1 MPNIIGEPFL
11 DYVNNQIDDRQTV
24 HGSKSRTSDQLAYLN
39 SKTAW
44 VKLASSVKIND
55 KFQNKEGF
63 KLNGELAKEYVLFS
77 GFSSLNGSTLSPRE
91 KVFDKYSSKSF
102 GLVPMPGIVDASV
115 KCENRG
121 SIKKA
126 TVNIKCYSPEQFRIL
141 EVLYLRLGY
150 TVFLEFGWSSYL
162 DGGTLKNTSSTLI
175 ETEFFNLQKGSKYVD
190 FLKKIEEERKNKKGN
205 YDGLLCKVSNFS
217 WTFSQDGSYDI
228 ELSLITM
235 GDVIES
241 LKTNVKPSKGIV
253 DLISEKYSLY
263 GNEVAPTDAE
273 AMDTNVPPA
282 PAQDLISAY
291 LFLQRVYVADK
302 TTNPDYYSGK
312 NDTGTTI
319 SGVAINVSNIFIKQ
333 GTGLKLKSSASDKD
347 FLYFSYNDLEN
358 DEDVLNNEGFYIRFG
373 HLINFIRDNIIL
385 KSKKSNEPIIEIDK
399 DFETAKMYVFPYQ
412 VSLDPR
418 VCIVGTKEQISKKAF
433 YTNLPVWNDIKGFG
447 ANIANIYL
455 NGAMVSR
462 VLSEKKDEEGNISLY
477 EMLNTI
483 CSELNRAL
491 GSVNNLE
498 TIIDEET
505 MSIKIIDSSFPSIKP
520 LPSTKL
526 ELYGYNGNKSNF
538 VYDFNIKTEITN
550 DFATMV
556 TIGAT
561 AGGYAKGTENTM
573 FSKWNK
579 GLVDIFKEDYIPPT
593 QTGDE
598 DEDPPNNVYASEFWM
613 KRYAPF
619 GLTYPQDIEDDIFTD
634 DACALSPEIID
645 KNIELVSE
653 FYKYCQYKIQQDKQK
668 YASPTNGFIPISLG
682 ITLEGISGIKIY
694 NAVNVDT
701 RFLPSNYPNNLNFII
716 KGVNHKISDGK
727 WETNLETVVIAKS
740 EKEGI
745 LKYSDIRAKVLKEI
759 QAGVAASKA
768 NAAESTAFIQQ
779 DQSNRAPL
787 TRESVTALIA
797 AAFQNTTTTLNPVN
811 PDGSPGGT
819 GTQAEQDS
827 IAAAGSLLEQ
837 KVGEAAASWYK
848 SKGTS
853 SGFCGKGSTG
863 IAIILGNLL
872 TGQNNPYRGGNDA
885 DSESLRNNWNKIGIY
900 KPESCTTPVFAN
912 ATLSQL
918 KSYMKTT
925 VFNPGD
931 GMVYYIQPGRE
942 YGSPHARVN
951 GKYRMHAQIY
961 TANIYKSIKDNKGRV
976 SVGWST
982 DGTANY
988 GLNFVYSSPETNGDW
1003 FMYHFRI
1010 KDEYKGKN
1018 VIPAKVNFNQNNNSG
1033 AKGTFHG
1040 YKFPAEMVKAL
1051 EGMSATLKNNYGP
1064 ITKAHIDAELR
1075 QEGGYW
1081 NNGGKMDPAAITKFK
1096 AFVNFLKLE
1105 VAKKDYNG
1113 VKPDD
1118 IKPTSG
1124 YEGGYRNFKTQQDN
1138 FIRGLATAGSISK
1151 RQQYVALPGFS
1162 QHHTGHC
1169 VDICSTDVKWW
1180 TARPKFNQLVKDN
1193 CGKYNIQVT
1202 YQAADG
1208 GIGVTAGGLRWGE
1221 PWHIYIKDYQQND
1234 SKSI

>member
-11 DYVNNQIDDRQTV
+11 SYIDDQINERQTA

-162 DGGTLKNTSSTLI
+162 DGGTLKNSSSTLI
-175 ETEFFNLQKGSKYVD
+175 ETEFFKLQKGAKYVE
-190 FLKKIEEERKNKKGN
+190 FLEKIEAERKKKKGN

-241 LKTNVKPSKGIV
+241 LKTNIKPSKGIV
-253 DLISEKYSLY
+253 DLISEKYALY
-263 GNEVAPTDAE
+263 GNEVAPTDE
-273 AMDTNVPPA
+273 ESIDSNVPPA

-291 LFLQRVYVADK
+291 LFLQRVYVADGD
-302 TTNPDYYSGK
+302 NDGYYDGK

-319 SGVAINVSNIFIKQ
+319 AGVDINVSNIFIKQ
-333 GTGLKLKSSASDKD
+333 GNGLKLKNPASEKD

-385 KSKKSNEPIIEIDK
+385 KSKKSNESIIEIDK

-418 VCIVGTKEQISKKAF
+418 VCIVGTKEQISAKAF
-433 YTNLPVWNDIKGFG
+433 YKDLPVWNDIKGFG

-491 GSVNNLE
+491 GGVNNLE

-505 MSIKIIDSSFPSIKP
+505 MSIKIIDSSLPSIKP
-520 LPSTKL
+520 NSSAKL

-579 GLVDIFKEDYIPPT
+579 GLEDIFKEDYIPPT

-598 DEDPPNNVYASEFWM
+598 DDEDPPNNVYASEFWM

-619 GLTYPQDIEDDIFTD
+619 GLTYPQDIEDDVTTP

-653 FYKYCQYKIQQDKQK
+653 FYKYCQYKIQQNNQK

-745 LKYSDIRAKVLKEI
+745 LKYSDIRAYVLKEI
-759 QAGVAASKA
+759 KAGVAASKA
-768 NAAESTAFIQQ
+768 NAAETTSHINSVQTPPFNLA
-779 DQSNRAPL
+779 
-787 TRESVTALIA
+787 SVTELITA
-797 AAFQNTTTTLNPVN
+797 ASIAFQSTQTIQ
-811 PDGSPGGT
+811 T
-819 GTQAEQDS
+819 GTFPVTFS
-827 IAAAGSLLEQ
+827 P
-837 KVGEAAASWYK
+837 
-848 SKGTS
+848 S
-853 SGFCGKGSTG
+853 SEDD
-863 IAIILGNLL
+863 L
-872 TGQNNPYRGGNDA
+872 
-885 DSESLRNNWNKIGIY
+885 WIY
-900 KPESCTTPVFAN
+900 LCW
-912 ATLSQL
+912 QQ
-918 KSYMKTT
+918 
-925 VFNPGD
+925 G
-931 GMVYYIQPGRE
+931 
-942 YGSPHARVN
+942 
-951 GKYRMHAQIY
+951 
-961 TANIYKSIKDNKGRV
+961 
-976 SVGWST
+976 
-982 DGTANY
+982 
-988 GLNFVYSSPETNGDW
+988 
-1003 FMYHFRI
+1003 
-1010 KDEYKGKN
+1010 
-1018 VIPAKVNFNQNNNSG
+1018 NSG
-1033 AKGTFHG
+1033 AAQHYNVAKGTRKTYG
-1040 YKFPAEMVKAL
+1040 LGATAISKNWPGSMVASN
-1051 EGMSATLKNNYGP
+1051 GV
-1064 ITKAHIDAELR
+1064 TKSMIGSLHKSNPQKLAIAFIDVWK
-1075 QEGGYW
+1075 QQY
-1081 NNGGKMDPAAITKFK
+1081 
-1096 AFVNFLKLE
+1096 
-1105 VAKKDYNG
+1105 AKKTAQGQTYINSSGKNRSG
-1113 VKPDD
+1113 VPYAD
-1118 IKPTSG
+1118 IKASFQRCQFGIMTWQKLA
-1124 YEGGYRNFKTQQDN
+1124 NFGMIENGLNTDDQTGSQYAGMFQINKDYGKNPDN
-1138 FIRGLATAGSISK
+1138 KSIIKAS
-1151 RQQYVALPGFS
+1151 QNGQGHAPGFTEYKLDEYFKPLVPRIVS
-1162 QHHTGHC
+1162 
-1169 VDICSTDVKWW
+1169 
-1180 TARPKFNQLVKDN
+1180 KFADFVKDTGYSSN
-1193 CGKYNIQVT
+1193 PPFINVDAPINFPNQVNNLPT
-1202 YQAADG
+1202 LDQ
-1208 GIGVTAGGLRWGE
+1208 ILKTNPLK
-1221 PWHIYIKDYQQND
+1221 P
-1234 SKSI
+1234 

>member
-11 DYVNNQIDDRQTV
+11 DYVNNQINDRQTA

-44 VKLASSVKIND
+44 VKLASSVKID
-55 KFQNKEGF
+55 DTF
-63 KLNGELAKEYVLFS
+63 KSTDSEIKSGGWDALAKEYVLFS

-162 DGGTLKNTSSTLI
+162 DGGTLKNSSSTLI
-175 ETEFFNLQKGSKYVD
+175 ETEFFKLQKGAKYVE
-190 FLKKIEEERKNKKGN
+190 FLEKIEAERKKKKGN

-241 LKTNVKPSKGIV
+241 LKTNIKPSKGIV
-253 DLISEKYSLY
+253 DLISEKYALY
-263 GNEVAPTDAE
+263 GNEVAPTDE
-273 AMDTNVPPA
+273 ESIDSNVPPS

-291 LFLQRVYVADK
+291 LFLQRVYVADGD
-302 TTNPDYYSGK
+302 NDGYYDGK

-319 SGVAINVSNIFIKQ
+319 AGVDINVSNIFIKQ
-333 GTGLKLKSSASDKD
+333 GTGLKLKNPASEKD

-385 KSKKSNEPIIEIDK
+385 KSKKSNESIIEIDK

-418 VCIVGTKEQISKKAF
+418 VCIVGTKEQISAKAF
-433 YTNLPVWNDIKGFG
+433 YKDLPVWNDIKGFG

-491 GSVNNLE
+491 GGVNNLE

-505 MSIKIIDSSFPSIKP
+505 MSIKIIDSSLPSIKP
-520 LPSTKL
+520 ISSAKL

-579 GLVDIFKEDYIPPT
+579 GLEDIFKEDYIPPT

-598 DEDPPNNVYASEFWM
+598 DDKDPPNNVYASEFWM

-619 GLTYPQDIEDDIFTD
+619 GLTYPQDIEDDVTTP

-653 FYKYCQYKIQQDKQK
+653 FYKYCQYKIQQNNQK

-745 LKYSDIRAKVLKEI
+745 LKYSDIRAYVLKEI
-759 QAGVAASKA
+759 NKGVAASKA
-768 NAAESTAFIQQ
+768 NAAETTAFIQQ
-779 DQSNRAPL
+779 DQSNRAPFTL
-787 TRESVTALIA
+787 ESVQALIA
-797 AAFQNTTTTLNPVN
+797 LAFQNSTTILNPLS
-811 PDGSPGGT
+811 PETPGGT
-819 GTQAEQDS
+819 GTQAEQES
-827 IAAAGSLLEQ
+827 LAAAGSLLEQ
-837 KVGEAAASWYK
+837 KTKEAAIAWFDK
-848 SKGTS
+848 VGQTS
-853 SGFCGKGSTG
+853 GMCGKGATG
-863 IAIILGNLL
+863 IAIRLGNLL
-872 TGQNNPYRGGNDA
+872 TNQNNPYRSGNNA
-885 DSESLRNNWNKIGIY
+885 YSATLRDNWNKIGIY
-900 KPESCTTPVFAN
+900 KPESCTQPVFTN
-912 ATLSQL
+912 VTNSVIKKYIKDTQ
-918 KSYMKTT
+918 
-925 VFNPGD
+925 FNYGD
-931 GMVYYIQPGRE
+931 GMVYFTNPPGVKI
-942 YGSPHARVN
+942 G
-951 GKYRMHAQIY
+951 GKAKYHAQIY
-961 TANIYKSIKDNKGRV
+961 TGNMYTSLG

-982 DGTANY
+982 DGKRNY
-988 GLNFVYSSPETNGDW
+988 GSSFVYSSFDSSRAIW
-1003 FMYHFRI
+1003 SMYHFRI

-1018 VIPAKVNFNQNNNSG
+1018 VIPGRVNPTLTPIVNNG
-1033 AKGTFHG
+1033 AMEMYLG
-1040 YKFPAEMVKAL
+1040 YNLPKAQVT
-1051 EGMSATLKNNYGP
+1051 ALKSLSEKCNNLIPGQR
-1064 ITKAHIDAELR
+1064 ITAAHIETEIR
-1075 QEGGYW
+1075 IEGSYQ
-1081 NNGGKMDPAAITKFK
+1081 I
-1096 AFVNFLKLE
+1096 
-1105 VAKKDYNG
+1105 
-1113 VKPDD
+1113 
-1118 IKPTSG
+1118 
-1124 YEGGYRNFKTQQDN
+1124 
-1138 FIRGLATAGSISK
+1138 LATGIDNTTSTQMDKFLTAAQKLFPSIAGEIKRTSTGWRSYQDQITLFTKYLQRDGSIAN
-1151 RQQYVALPGFS
+1151 RQKSSALVGFS
-1162 QHHTGHC
+1162 QHHTGKAI
-1169 VDICSTDVKWW
+1169 DICSTDLSWW
-1180 TARPKFNQLVKDN
+1180 NESKHRPFKQWVAEN
-1193 CGKYNIQVT
+1193 CGAYGFKLPYKVAN
-1202 YQAADG
+1202 
-1208 GIGVTAGGLRWGE
+1208 LRSEE
-1221 PWHIYIKDYQQND
+1221 PWHLQYVGGGTK
-1234 SKSI
+1234 

>member
-11 DYVNNQIDDRQTV
+11 DYVNNQINDRQTV

-44 VKLASSVKIND
+44 VKLASSVKID
-55 KFQNKEGF
+55 GTF
-63 KLNGELAKEYVLFS
+63 KSTDPEIKSGGWDALAKEYVLFS
-77 GFSSLNGSTLSPRE
+77 GFSSLNGSTLLPRE

-190 FLKKIEEERKNKKGN
+190 FLKKIEEERKSKKGN

-418 VCIVGTKEQISKKAF
+418 VCIVGTKEWISKKAF
-433 YTNLPVWNDIKGFG
+433 YTNLPLWNDIKGFG

-491 GSVNNLE
+491 GGVNNLE

-505 MSIKIIDSSFPSIKP
+505 MSIKIIDSSLPAIKP
-520 LPSTKL
+520 ISSAKL

-598 DEDPPNNVYASEFWM
+598 DPDPPNNVYASEFWM

-619 GLTYPQDIEDDIFTD
+619 GLTYPQDIEDDITTD

-653 FYKYCQYKIQQDKQK
+653 FYKYCQYKIQQDNQK

-768 NAAESTAFIQQ
+768 NAVESTSHIQP
-779 DQSNRAPL
+779 DQSNLGPFNL
-787 TRESVTALIA
+787 ESVTALIT
-797 AAFQNTTTTLNPVN
+797 AAFQNTTTILNPLS
-811 PDGSPGGT
+811 PETPGGT
-819 GTQAEQDS
+819 GTQAEQES
-827 IAAAGSLLEQ
+827 LAAAGSLLEQ
-837 KVGEAAASWYK
+837 KTKEAAIAWFDK
-848 SKGTS
+848 VGQTS
-853 SGFCGKGSTG
+853 GMCGKGSTG
-863 IAIILGNLL
+863 IAIRLGNLL
-872 TGQNNPYRGGNDA
+872 TGQNNPYRSGNNA
-885 DSESLRNNWNKIGIY
+885 YSSTLRDNWNKIGIY
-900 KPESCTTPVFAN
+900 KPESCTQPVFTN
-912 ATLSQL
+912 VTNSVIKKYIKDTQ
-918 KSYMKTT
+918 
-925 VFNPGD
+925 FNYGD
-931 GMVYYIQPGRE
+931 GMVYFTNPPGVKI
-942 YGSPHARVN
+942 G
-951 GKYRMHAQIY
+951 GKAKYHAQIY
-961 TANIYKSIKDNKGRV
+961 TGDMYKSLG

-982 DGTANY
+982 DGKKNY
-988 GLNFVYSSPETNGDW
+988 GSSFVYSSFDSSKAIW
-1003 FMYHFRI
+1003 SMYHFRI

-1018 VIPAKVNFNQNNNSG
+1018 VIPGRVNPTLTPVVNNG
-1033 AKGTFHG
+1033 AMEMYLG
-1040 YKFPAEMVKAL
+1040 YNLPKAQVTALKAL
-1051 EGMSATLKNNYGP
+1051 SDKCYTLIGER
-1064 ITKAHIDAELR
+1064 ITSAHIAKEIAE
-1075 QEGGYW
+1075 EGNYYPLASGF
-1081 NNGGKMDPAAITKFK
+1081 NSTATPFFKQFIAA
-1096 AFVNFLKLE
+1096 
-1105 VAKKDYNG
+1105 AKKAARENKHDAKESEINWTQG
-1113 VKPDD
+1113 NV
-1118 IKPTSG
+1118 
-1124 YEGGYRNFKTQQDN
+1124 EGGYRTYADQIAKFTGNLKRDK
-1138 FIRGLATAGSISK
+1138 SIAN
-1151 RQQYVALPGFS
+1151 RQRSSALVGFS
-1162 QHHTGHC
+1162 QHHTGKAS
-1169 VDICSTDVKWW
+1169 DMCSVENSWW
-1180 TARPKFNQLVKDN
+1180 EQRPKFTKWVKDN
-1193 CGKYNIQVT
+1193 APTYKLQVT
-1202 YQAADG
+1202 YQG
-1208 GIGVTAGGLRWGE
+1208 GGALRWGE
-1221 PWHIYIKDYQQND
+1221 PWHIYYTG
-1234 SKSI
+1234 

>member
-11 DYVNNQIDDRQTV
+11 SYIDDQINERQTA

-44 VKLASSVKIND
+44 VKLASSVKID
-55 KFQNKEGF
+55 GTF
-63 KLNGELAKEYVLFS
+63 KSTDSEIKSGGWDTLAKEYVLFS

-162 DGGTLKNTSSTLI
+162 DGGTLKNSSSTLI
-175 ETEFFNLQKGSKYVD
+175 ETEFFKLQKGSKYID
-190 FLKKIEEERKNKKGN
+190 FLKKIEEERKKKKGN
-205 YDGLLCKVSNFS
+205 YDGLLCKVSNFN

-253 DLISEKYSLY
+253 DLISEKYALY

-302 TTNPDYYSGK
+302 TTNPDYYNGK
-312 NDTGTTI
+312 NDTGITV

-333 GTGLKLKSSASDKD
+333 GTGLKLKNPASEKD

-385 KSKKSNEPIIEIDK
+385 KAKKSNESIIEIDK

-418 VCIVGTKEQISKKAF
+418 VCIVGTKEQISAKAF

-505 MSIKIIDSSFPSIKP
+505 MSIKIIDSSLPLIKP

-593 QTGDE
+593 QTGDK

-619 GLTYPQDIEDDIFTD
+619 GLTYPQDIEDDIITP

-653 FYKYCQYKIQQDKQK
+653 FYKYCQYKIQQDNQK

-745 LKYSDIRAKVLKEI
+745 LKYSDIRAYVLKEI
-759 QAGVAASKA
+759 KAGVAESKA
-768 NAAESTAFIQQ
+768 NAAETTAFIQQ

-787 TRESVTALIA
+787 TLESVQALISA
-797 AAFQNTTTTLNPVN
+797 
-811 PDGSPGGT
+811 
-819 GTQAEQDS
+819 
-827 IAAAGSLLEQ
+827 
-837 KVGEAAASWYK
+837 AAASFQPTINPGGSPNENYNGPIIPNKETPAGYRKQTYGGIRGDLFSWVKGYSFPNPTDPSNYNGTNYPNKPEFNEERRQKLLTFQK
-848 SKGTS
+848 SGY
-853 SGFCGKGSTG
+853 
-863 IAIILGNLL
+863 ILGITNSGESSAINRKEDWVQKLSTPTPQVDPNKKQYGAVKYKTMDYTFEEQQKMYKDILAGIGGKSTKYNLL
-872 TGQNNPYRGGNDA
+872 WMKLWRDAEGASATHNPWNSIDGTGALSKYNASPGVKNYSSYTVG
-885 DSESLRNNWNKIGIY
+885 
-900 KPESCTTPVFAN
+900 VN
-912 ATLSQL
+912 ATI
-918 KSYMKTT
+918 KTLT
-925 VFNPGD
+925 
-931 GMVYYIQPGRE
+931 
-942 YGSPHARVN
+942 N
-951 GKYRMHAQIY
+951 GNYPTI
-961 TANIYKSIKDNKGRV
+961 IKALRI
-976 SVGWST
+976 
-982 DGTANY
+982 
-988 GLNFVYSSPETNGDW
+988 GLNSW
-1003 FMYHFRI
+1003 
-1010 KDEYKGKN
+1010 
-1018 VIPAKVNFNQNNNSG
+1018 
-1033 AKGTFHG
+1033 
-1040 YKFPAEMVKAL
+1040 
-1051 EGMSATLKNNYGP
+1051 
-1064 ITKAHIDAELR
+1064 AELVELAKLVQR
-1075 QEGGYW
+1075 W
-1081 NNGGKMDPAAITKFK
+1081 DMDGQIPTKW
-1096 AFVNFLKLE
+1096 KL
-1105 VAKKDYNG
+1105 
-1113 VKPDD
+1113 
-1118 IKPTSG
+1118 
-1124 YEGGYRNFKTQQDN
+1124 
-1138 FIRGLATAGSISK
+1138 
-1151 RQQYVALPGFS
+1151 
-1162 QHHTGHC
+1162 
-1169 VDICSTDVKWW
+1169 
-1180 TARPKFNQLVKDN
+1180 
-1193 CGKYNIQVT
+1193 
-1202 YQAADG
+1202 
-1208 GIGVTAGGLRWGE
+1208 
-1221 PWHIYIKDYQQND
+1221 
-1234 SKSI
+1234 

>member
-11 DYVNNQIDDRQTV
+11 DYVNDQINDRQTV

-162 DGGTLKNTSSTLI
+162 DGGTLKNSSSTLI
-175 ETEFFNLQKGSKYVD
+175 ETEFFKLQKGAKYVE
-190 FLKKIEEERKNKKGN
+190 FLEKIEAERKKKKGN

-241 LKTNVKPSKGIV
+241 LKTNIKPSKGIV
-253 DLISEKYSLY
+253 DLISEKYALY
-263 GNEVAPTDAE
+263 GNEVAPTDE
-273 AMDTNVPPA
+273 ESIDSNVPPA

-291 LFLQRVYVADK
+291 LFLQRVYVADGD
-302 TTNPDYYSGK
+302 NDGYYDGK

-319 SGVAINVSNIFIKQ
+319 AGVDINVSNIFIKQ
-333 GTGLKLKSSASDKD
+333 GNGLKLKNPASEKD

-385 KSKKSNEPIIEIDK
+385 KSKKSNESIIEIDK

-418 VCIVGTKEQISKKAF
+418 VCIVGTKEQISAKAF
-433 YTNLPVWNDIKGFG
+433 YKDLPVWNDIKGFG

-491 GSVNNLE
+491 GGVNNLE

-505 MSIKIIDSSFPSIKP
+505 MSIKIIDSSLPSIKP
-520 LPSTKL
+520 NSSAKL

-579 GLVDIFKEDYIPPT
+579 GLEDIFKEDYIPPT

-598 DEDPPNNVYASEFWM
+598 DDEDPPNNVYASEFWM

-619 GLTYPQDIEDDIFTD
+619 GLTYPQDIEDDVTTP

-653 FYKYCQYKIQQDKQK
+653 FYKYCQYKIQQNNQK

-745 LKYSDIRAKVLKEI
+745 LKYSDIRAYVLKEI
-759 QAGVAASKA
+759 KAGVAASKA
-768 NAAESTAFIQQ
+768 NAAETTSHINSVQTPPFNLA
-779 DQSNRAPL
+779 
-787 TRESVTALIA
+787 SVTELITA
-797 AAFQNTTTTLNPVN
+797 ASIAFQSTQTIQ
-811 PDGSPGGT
+811 T
-819 GTQAEQDS
+819 GTFPVTFS
-827 IAAAGSLLEQ
+827 P
-837 KVGEAAASWYK
+837 
-848 SKGTS
+848 S
-853 SGFCGKGSTG
+853 SEDD
-863 IAIILGNLL
+863 L
-872 TGQNNPYRGGNDA
+872 
-885 DSESLRNNWNKIGIY
+885 WIY
-900 KPESCTTPVFAN
+900 LCW
-912 ATLSQL
+912 QQ
-918 KSYMKTT
+918 
-925 VFNPGD
+925 G
-931 GMVYYIQPGRE
+931 
-942 YGSPHARVN
+942 
-951 GKYRMHAQIY
+951 
-961 TANIYKSIKDNKGRV
+961 
-976 SVGWST
+976 
-982 DGTANY
+982 
-988 GLNFVYSSPETNGDW
+988 
-1003 FMYHFRI
+1003 
-1010 KDEYKGKN
+1010 
-1018 VIPAKVNFNQNNNSG
+1018 NSG
-1033 AKGTFHG
+1033 AAQHYNVAKGTRKTYGLGATAISKNWPGSMVASNGVTKSMIGSLHKSNPQKLAIAFIDVWKQQYAKKTAQGQTYINSSGKNRSGVPYADIKASFQRCQFGIMTWQKLANFGMIENGLNTDDQTGSQYAGMFQINKDYGKNPDNKSIIKASQNGQGHAPGFTEYKLDEYFKPLVPRIVSKFADFVKDTG
-1040 YKFPAEMVKAL
+1040 YSSNP
-1051 EGMSATLKNNYGP
+1051 P
-1064 ITKAHIDAELR
+1064 
-1075 QEGGYW
+1075 
-1081 NNGGKMDPAAITKFK
+1081 
-1096 AFVNFLKLE
+1096 FVNVDAPINFPNQVNNFPTLDQILKTNPL
-1105 VAKKDYNG
+1105 
-1113 VKPDD
+1113 KP
-1118 IKPTSG
+1118 
-1124 YEGGYRNFKTQQDN
+1124 
-1138 FIRGLATAGSISK
+1138 
-1151 RQQYVALPGFS
+1151 
-1162 QHHTGHC
+1162 
-1169 VDICSTDVKWW
+1169 
-1180 TARPKFNQLVKDN
+1180 
-1193 CGKYNIQVT
+1193 
-1202 YQAADG
+1202 
-1208 GIGVTAGGLRWGE
+1208 
-1221 PWHIYIKDYQQND
+1221 
-1234 SKSI
+1234 

>member
-11 DYVNNQIDDRQTV
+11 SYIDDQINERQTA

-44 VKLASSVKIND
+44 VKLASSVKID
-55 KFQNKEGF
+55 GTF
-63 KLNGELAKEYVLFS
+63 KSTDPEIKSGGWDTLAKEYVLFS
-77 GFSSLNGSTLSPRE
+77 GFSSLNGSTLLPRE

-190 FLKKIEEERKNKKGN
+190 FLKKIEAERKSKKGN

-241 LKTNVKPSKGIV
+241 LKTNVKPSKDIV

-418 VCIVGTKEQISKKAF
+418 VCIVGTKEWISKKAF
-433 YTNLPVWNDIKGFG
+433 YTNLPLWNDIKGFG

-491 GSVNNLE
+491 GGVNNLE

-579 GLVDIFKEDYIPPT
+579 GLEDIFKEDYIPPT
-593 QTGDE
+593 QTGDK
-598 DEDPPNNVYASEFWM
+598 DEDPPNNVYASEFWL

-619 GLTYPQDIEDDIFTD
+619 GLTYPQDIEDDITTD

-653 FYKYCQYKIQQDKQK
+653 FYKYCQYKIQQDNQK

-745 LKYSDIRAKVLKEI
+745 LKYSDIRAKVLREI
-759 QAGVAASKA
+759 QAGVDVAKVKD
-768 NAAESTAFIQQ
+768 AELTTHIQSVQ
-779 DQSNRAPL
+779 IPPFTL
-787 TRESVTALIA
+787 ESVTALITAAA
-797 AAFQNTTTTLNPVN
+797 AAFQSTQTIQ
-811 PDGSPGGT
+811 T
-819 GTQAEQDS
+819 GTFPVTFS
-827 IAAAGSLLEQ
+827 P
-837 KVGEAAASWYK
+837 
-848 SKGTS
+848 S
-853 SGFCGKGSTG
+853 SEDD
-863 IAIILGNLL
+863 L
-872 TGQNNPYRGGNDA
+872 
-885 DSESLRNNWNKIGIY
+885 WIY
-900 KPESCTTPVFAN
+900 LCW
-912 ATLSQL
+912 QQ
-918 KSYMKTT
+918 
-925 VFNPGD
+925 G
-931 GMVYYIQPGRE
+931 
-942 YGSPHARVN
+942 
-951 GKYRMHAQIY
+951 
-961 TANIYKSIKDNKGRV
+961 
-976 SVGWST
+976 
-982 DGTANY
+982 
-988 GLNFVYSSPETNGDW
+988 
-1003 FMYHFRI
+1003 
-1010 KDEYKGKN
+1010 
-1018 VIPAKVNFNQNNNSG
+1018 NSG
-1033 AKGTFHG
+1033 AAQHYNVAKGTRKTYG
-1040 YKFPAEMVKAL
+1040 LEATAIRKNWPGSMVASN
-1051 EGMSATLKNNYGP
+1051 GV
-1064 ITKAHIDAELR
+1064 TKSMIGSLHSSNPQKLAIAFIDVWK
-1075 QEGGYW
+1075 QQY
-1081 NNGGKMDPAAITKFK
+1081 
-1096 AFVNFLKLE
+1096 
-1105 VAKKDYNG
+1105 AKKTAQAQTYINSSGKNRSG
-1113 VKPDD
+1113 VPYAD
-1118 IKPTSG
+1118 IKASFQRCQFGIMTWQKLA
-1124 YEGGYRNFKTQQDN
+1124 NFGMIENGLNTDDQTGSQYAGMFQINKDYDSNPDN
-1138 FIRGLATAGSISK
+1138 KSIIRASVNGRGHA
-1151 RQQYVALPGFS
+1151 PGFTEYKLDEYFKPLVPRIVS
-1162 QHHTGHC
+1162 
-1169 VDICSTDVKWW
+1169 
-1180 TARPKFNQLVKDN
+1180 KFSDFVKDTGYSSN
-1193 CGKYNIQVT
+1193 PPSINVDAPINFPNQVNNFPT
-1202 YQAADG
+1202 LDQ
-1208 GIGVTAGGLRWGE
+1208 ILKTNPLK
-1221 PWHIYIKDYQQND
+1221 PK
-1234 SKSI
+1234 